1 MKKKI
6 VAKEQKKISLKIED
20 ETLNQEQLKIAI
32 VRSFNEFFKYHVS
45 YKKDFEFFYNLPDDF
60 FNKENEVILRNYAKI
75 YFDYQM
81 EKIKNGNSRYFTEK
95 DIPGFIAM
103 YRRFISE
110 LNLKKRL
117 MKKLLQRN
125 EEKMSTSETQ
135 YNADGILQS

>member
-20 ETLNQEQLKIAI
+20 ETLNQEQLKMAI
-32 VRSFNEFFKYHVS
+32 VRSFNEFFKYHVN

-103 YRRFISE
+103 YRRFIRE